1 MPKQMRI
8 ALIGCG
14 RIGPAHA
21 RAAKDS
27 PLCYITCCAARHRD
41 RAESFASDW
50 DIPKAYGSL
59 EELLGRE
66 EVDLV
71 LLATWPVDHL
81 EQIRLCCE
89 HGKRAILCEKAL
101 AMNGEEGDEIAR
113 IVQENHTFLMEGL
126 MYRHHSQIQRA
137 RQLIQEGAIG
147 DVGYIAG
154 YFSDRIVGTPDTDN
168 WRFKPELGGG
178 TMTAKGCYMVDSLS
192 FLAGA
197 RPEKAISY
205 MSMSQDG
212 TFDVGHTGTIVFEG
226 GTTAHFESNHRT
238 IWREEIRIVGTE
250 GIILIPH
257 AIVTATQKR
266 HIVISKGGR
275 FEREPVHEEIEEF
288 DIADSYRL
296 QLENAYECIF
306 GSGKPVVTLEE
317 SVSNLKLTS
326 ALLKSTQT
334 GRFEEVER

>member
-1 MPKQMRI
+1 MPKQMSI
-8 ALIGCG
+8 ALVGCG

-21 RAAKDS
+21 RAADES
-27 PLCYITCCAARHRD
+27 PLCRITCCATRHTES
-41 RAESFASDW
+41 AEAFADEWS
-50 DIPKAYGSL
+50 IPKAYGSL
-59 EELLGRE
+59 EELLAKE

-71 LLATWPVDHL
+71 LLATWPADHL
-81 EQIRLCCE
+81 EQIRLCYE
-89 HGKRAILCEKAL
+89 HGKKAILCEKAL

-113 IVQENHTFLMEGL
+113 IVADNDAFLMEGL
-126 MYRHHSQIQRA
+126 MYRHHPQIQRA
-137 RQLIQEGAIG
+137 RKLIEEGVIG

-192 FLAGA
+192 FLAGT
-197 RPEKAISY
+197 RPLKAISY
-205 MSMSQDG
+205 MSMSDDG
-212 TFDVGHTGTIVFEG
+212 TFDVGHTGTIIFDG
-226 GTTAHFESNHRT
+226 GITAHFESNHRT
-238 IWREEIRIVGTE
+238 IWREEIRVVGTE
-250 GIILIPH
+250 GVILIPH

-266 HIVISKGGR
+266 QIVITKGGR
-275 FEREPVHEEIEEF
+275 FEREPVHEESEEF
-288 DIADSYRL
+288 DVANSYRL
-296 QLENAYECIF
+296 QLENAYDCIF
-306 GSGKPVVTLEE
+306 GDGKPVVTLEE